1 MAGKKRKRSLEEIL
15 DRAGKRRL
23 DQGPE
28 SAGLSGDAQSLPDEA
43 RSTDE
48 SVADLAAEDQPFEA
62 AIAEGVERAGDNPN
76 EPVRTRSEG
85 RPAKLNQADEAI
97 SSADE
102 NPENEVSG
110 GAGR

>member
-1 MAGKKRKRSLEEIL
+1 MAGKKRKRSLEEMVSG
-15 DRAGKRRL
+15 AGAGSL
-23 DQGPE
+23 DQGPQ

-43 RSTDE
+43 RSADE

-62 AIAEGVERAGDNPN
+62 AIVEGVERAGDNPN
-76 EPVRTRSEG
+76 EPVRVRSES
-85 RPAKLNQADEAI
+85 RPAKLDDADAAV
-97 SSADE
+97 SSADD

>member
-1 MAGKKRKRSLEEIL
+1 MAGKKRKRSLDEIL
-15 DRAGKRRL
+15 DRARARPV

-28 SAGLSGDAQSLPDEA
+28 SAGLSGDAQGLSDEA

-76 EPVRTRSEG
+76 EPVRTRSES
-85 RPAKLNQADEAI
+85 RPSKLNQADEAI
-97 SSADE
+97 SSTHED
-102 NPENEVSG
+102 PENENAG
-110 GAGR
+110 GAGS

>member
-15 DRAGKRRL
+15 DRSGARHVDR
-23 DQGPE
+23 GPE

-48 SVADLAAEDQPFEA
+48 SVADLVAEDQPFEA

-76 EPVRTRSEG
+76 EPVRTRSES
-85 RPAKLNQADEAI
+85 RPSRLNEADEAV
-97 SSADE
+97 SSTDE

>member
-1 MAGKKRKRSLEEIL
+1 MAGKKRKRSLEEML
-15 DRAGKRRL
+15 ERAGNRPL
-23 DQGPE
+23 DQGPQ
-28 SAGLSGDAQSLPDEA
+28 SAGMSGDAQSLPDEA

-62 AIAEGVERAGDNPN
+62 AIAEGVERAGDNPT

-85 RPAKLNQADEAI
+85 KPAKLNDADAAV
-97 SSADE
+97 SSTDE

-110 GAGR
+110 GAGS